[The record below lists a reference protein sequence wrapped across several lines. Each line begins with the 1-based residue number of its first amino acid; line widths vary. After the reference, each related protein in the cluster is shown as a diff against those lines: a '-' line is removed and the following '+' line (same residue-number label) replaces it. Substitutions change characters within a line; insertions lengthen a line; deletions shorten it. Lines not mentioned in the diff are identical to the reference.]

1 MRIAREDTG
10 SEASEPVP
18 ADALRKDEAVR
29 EPTKVWYLE
38 MHAPDALNA
47 AATPAGVDVRQA
59 EVPLGALNR
68 FFYEQ
73 VGAAHQ
79 WVDLRVWTDAKWQAF
94 AESVETWIAYDR
106 GTPAGYAE
114 LLPDGDGGIDIA
126 HFGLVPT
133 FQGRGIG
140 GHLLTAVTRRA
151 WTLNPEQVTLNT
163 CELDGERALPN
174 YLARGF
180 EIVREVSELRERGT

>member
-1 MRIAREDTG
+1 MR
-10 SEASEPVP
+10 
-18 ADALRKDEAVR
+18 L
-29 EPTKVWYLE
+29 PTRVWYLE
-38 MHAPDALNA
+38 MHAPEALRPVSA
-47 AATPAGVDVRQA
+47 PAGVEVVHA

-73 VGAAHQ
+73 VGGPHH
-79 WVDLRVWTDAKWQAF
+79 WVDLRVWPQEKWQSF
-94 AESVETWIAYDR
+94 AEDVETWVATER

-114 LLPDGDGGIDIA
+114 LLPDGDGAIDIA
-126 HFGLVPT
+126 HFGLLPP

-140 GHLLTAVTRRA
+140 GHLLTAATERA
-151 WTLNPEQVTLNT
+151 WSLGPEKVTLNT

-180 EIVREVSELRERGT
+180 EVVREVSELRERPD